1 MINGLD
7 FISLAFYI
15 SQFVFFNF
23 ILCIYIYIYITHT
36 YIIFI
41 YEIFYVSSVSSL
53 FPSTSG
59 TVHNV
64 RNDEASYS
72 ASLETLQ
79 SNREDFLRRDV
90 HLGDFV
96 FSVNHRLTIN
106 NSVCLFSKISL

>member
-15 SQFVFFNF
+15 SQFVFL
-23 ILCIYIYIYITHT
+23 ILYCVYIYIHITHT

>member
-15 SQFVFFNF
+15 SQFVFL
-23 ILCIYIYIYITHT
+23 ILYCVYIYIHITHT

-64 RNDEASYS
+64 RNDEAKLQCLTGDS
-72 ASLETLQ
+72 AEQQRRLFE
-79 SNREDFLRRDV
+79 EGCPLR
-90 HLGDFV
+90 
-96 FSVNHRLTIN
+96 
-106 NSVCLFSKISL
+106 